1 MLPPLSAALID
12 PGLPEGGFV
21 PMSETLNVGLTKPQ
35 RELLLR
41 GLRFVRSAVMLEVRE
56 PSTEVDSDRAAQ
68 VREIGRLVEQLEGSR
83 PAGTAARV

>member
-1 MLPPLSAALID
+1 
-12 PGLPEGGFV
+12 
-21 PMSETLNVGLTKPQ
+21 MSETLNVGLTKPQ

-56 PSTEVDSDRAAQ
+56 PSAEVDSDRAAQ

>member
-21 PMSETLNVGLTKPQ
+21 PMSETLTVGLNKQQ
-35 RELLLR
+35 RDLLLR

-56 PSTEVDSDRAAQ
+56 PGPEVDAERATQ

-83 PAGTAARV
+83 PAGAPAHV

>member
-1 MLPPLSAALID
+1 
-12 PGLPEGGFV
+12 
-21 PMSETLNVGLTKPQ
+21 MSETLNVGLTKQQ

-56 PSTEVDSDRAAQ
+56 PSAEVDTDRANQ